1 MAEHSYTVE
10 AAEVNEDGNI
20 TGTMRPVAIE
30 SLPEVI
36 VVKKLWPLWPP
47 RHIGLLRGLRLPS
60 LENQRMHQP
69 VPDPTMEVEVLW
81 HGFSRGNRQG
91 LKW

>member
-36 VVKKLWPLWPP
+36 VVKKL
-47 RHIGLLRGLRLPS
+47 
-60 LENQRMHQP
+60 
-69 VPDPTMEVEVLW
+69 
-81 HGFSRGNRQG
+81 
-91 LKW
+91 